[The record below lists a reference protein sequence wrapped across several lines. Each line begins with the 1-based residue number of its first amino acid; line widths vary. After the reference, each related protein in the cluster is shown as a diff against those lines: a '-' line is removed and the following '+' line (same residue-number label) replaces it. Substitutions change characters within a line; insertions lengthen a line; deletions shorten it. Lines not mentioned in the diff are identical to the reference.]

1 MCAKAPTIGACANT
15 YILKLVSFGYKMKLC
30 VCIVTRDIG
39 IHACIDAY
47 MRYLTLPYPTLS
59 TFTLHYMDI
68 TFRFSKVSPKSSIF
82 PGFFPYQPAL
92 GAAPGGV

>member
-1 MCAKAPTIGACANT
+1 MCAKAPRIGACANT

-47 MRYLTLPYPTLS
+47 IRYLTLPYPTLI
-59 TFTLHYMDI
+59 TFTLHYHWEFQDPKMEVLYYI
-68 TFRFSKVSPKSSIF
+68 RPYFGGISPYIW
-82 PGFFPYQPAL
+82 
-92 GAAPGGV
+92 